1 MIKIFTLNG
10 GDDIIAEMLN
20 EDEQF
25 IILKDPLVIKYAISM
40 RGGMA
45 VQLKPYGIFSSDSI
59 FSFKK
64 DCILSSCYAKQNME
78 DYYKLSVEISR
89 DEFVPEVDA
98 MIDTHVNSLKG
109 YQMDKKLA
117 EQTDAAFTDFL
128 QKVTLKT
135 MQ

>member
-1 MIKIFTLNG
+1 MIKIFTLNN
-10 GDDIIAEMLN
+10 GDDIIADMLN
-20 EDEQF
+20 EDDNE
-25 IILKDPLVIKYAISM
+25 IILKDPLSIKYAFSM

-45 VQLKPYGIFSSDSI
+45 VQLKPYGIFSANSI

-64 DCILSSCYAKQNME
+64 NSIISSCYPKDNVLE
-78 DYYKLSVEISR
+78 YYNLSVEISR
-89 DEFVPEVDA
+89 DEFTPEVDN
-98 MIDTHVNSLKG
+98 MIDTHVVSLKG

-117 EQTDAAFTDFL
+117 EQDQAAFTDFL

>member
-20 EDEQF
+20 EDDDH
-25 IILKDPLVIKYAISM
+25 IILKDPLTIKYAISIK
-40 RGGMA
+40 GGMY
-45 VQLKPYGIFSSDSI
+45 VQLKMYSIFSSDEI

-64 DCILSSCYAKQNME
+64 SSIISSSYPRQNME
-78 DYYKLSVEISR
+78 EYYKLSVQTAK
-89 DEFVPEVDA
+89 DEFVPDVNA
-98 MIDTHVNSLKG
+98 LIDDYVVALKN
-109 YQMDKKLA
+109 YQMDRQV
-117 EQTDAAFTDFL
+117 EQQTDAAFTDFL